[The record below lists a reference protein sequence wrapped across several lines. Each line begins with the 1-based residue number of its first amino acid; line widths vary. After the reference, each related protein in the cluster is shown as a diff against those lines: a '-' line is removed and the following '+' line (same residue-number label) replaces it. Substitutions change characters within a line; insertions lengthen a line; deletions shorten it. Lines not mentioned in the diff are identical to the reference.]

1 MEVEGPF
8 HHQGEEVAGEEALP
22 LLEGAEVEEGVVE
35 GTDLVFHYLKHF
47 HCCFPLTVS

>member
-8 HHQGEEVAGEEALP
+8 HHQGEEVVGEEALP
-22 LLEGAEVEEGVVE
+22 LLEGVEEEGEVE